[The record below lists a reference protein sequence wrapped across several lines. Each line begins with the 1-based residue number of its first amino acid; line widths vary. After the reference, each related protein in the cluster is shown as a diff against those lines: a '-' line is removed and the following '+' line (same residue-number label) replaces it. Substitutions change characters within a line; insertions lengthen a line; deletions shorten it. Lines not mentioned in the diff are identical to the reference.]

1 MSQPDIATLKTEIA
15 LLNEIISAQQAQIN
29 SLHRLLSTLKTSS
42 ASGTDSYTTHNIEG
56 GIETNSASH
65 VKNMGGIIT
74 DSLSDVKVYSGIGTD
89 SLSTHKIESGINTG
103 SAQGANID
111 GGINTNAA
119 TLPVSIPLSAT
130 NISKVAGILGG
141 FGFVRVSNAY
151 KLSVAKLLLHL
162 YNKMPGD
169 HPTLRHLTSLSKGG
183 LAKCIT
189 SIKRRGMINRSGWQS
204 YSLTE
209 NALLLLRQAGV
220 QKE

>member
-1 MSQPDIATLKTEIA
+1 MNQPEISALKTEIA
-15 LLNEIISAQQAQIN
+15 LLNEIIAAQQIQIN

-56 GIETNSASH
+56 GIETNSASN
-65 VKNMGGIIT
+65 VKIEG
-74 DSLSDVKVYSGIGTD
+74 GIGT
-89 SLSTHKIESGINTG
+89 S
-103 SAQGANID
+103 SAQSANIG
-111 GGINTNAA
+111 GGITTDSAA
-119 TLPVSIPLSAT
+119 LPVSISLTPA

-141 FGFVRVSNAY
+141 FGFVRVSYNY
-151 KLSVAKLLLHL
+151 KISVAKLLLHL